1 MTMTLVARAM
11 GKVWRFAG
19 TLASPFPH
27 GGPHAVSHAVSHGVP
42 LRRGRC
48 YERPMTRALILA
60 AGLGTRLRPLTDE
73 RPKPL
78 VEVCGRP
85 LVVHALQ
92 LLADAGVTEVALN
105 SHWLHPLLPDRLGRV
120 VVVDERRVALCFT
133 HEPVVMGTGGGLRG
147 LARVLPTGDGE
158 RVVVA
163 NADALIDLDV
173 KGLLASDAHALS
185 TLVLKTVD
193 DPASWG
199 AIGTDAHDR
208 IVTFAGR
215 VPPQGAVVRERM
227 FCGWHLLQPRVLDV
241 LPDVVVE
248 HAGARAGGHAG
259 DHGGDI
265 ARVSGPESCINKQGY
280 PRWLTDG
287 ARLDAFAHY
296 GFFFD
301 VGSPERLWEANRL
314 MLAGDVA
321 LHHLRPFARF
331 VERAPRVFV
340 HPGAHVSPSAT
351 LCGPCVV
358 DDGARV
364 DDGATIGPFAVV
376 GPRVVVRAGVTVRHA
391 VVQSGLSGE
400 NVVDVDAS
408 GVIVGERC
416 RVAWAS

>member
-1 MTMTLVARAM
+1 
-11 GKVWRFAG
+11 
-19 TLASPFPH
+19 
-27 GGPHAVSHAVSHGVP
+27 
-42 LRRGRC
+42 
-48 YERPMTRALILA
+48 
-60 AGLGTRLRPLTDE
+60 
-73 RPKPL
+73 
-78 VEVCGRP
+78 
-85 LVVHALQ
+85 
-92 LLADAGVTEVALN
+92 LLKDAGVTEVALN
-105 SHWLHPLLPDRLGRV
+105 SHWLHPLLPERLGTD
-120 VVVDERRVALCFT
+120 VVVDDHRIALRFT
-133 HEPVVMGTGGGLRG
+133 HEPEVLGTGGGLRG
-147 LARVLPTGDGE
+147 LAHVLPAGEGE

-173 KGLLASDAHALS
+173 RALLGSDAHPLS

-199 AIGTDAHDR
+199 AIGTDEHER

-215 VPPQGAVVRERM
+215 VPPLGPIARERM
-227 FCGWHLLQPRVLDV
+227 FCGWHLLHPRVLDV
-241 LPDVVVE
+241 LPDVVVD
-248 HAGARAGGHAG
+248 AVDDG
-259 DHGGDI
+259 I
-265 ARVSGPESCINKQGY
+265 ARVSGTESCINKQGY
-280 PRWLTDG
+280 PRWLRDG
-287 ARLDAFAHY
+287 ARLDAFGHD

-331 VERAPRVFV
+331 VERAGRVFV
-340 HPGAHVSPSAT
+340 HPGARVSSSAT

-358 DDGARV
+358 DDGARI

-408 GVIVGERC
+408 GVIVGDRC
-416 RVAWAS
+416 RVGWSS